1 MINHYYQQILLIDD
15 NDVDNYLSQHVI
27 NRCYFAEKTNICTTG
42 LEALNYIKNRLHD
55 ISLLPDVIFLDLN
68 MPVVDGFIFLFEWED
83 FPQEVKEKCKIV
95 VLSSMLDT
103 EIIDKVSKNHYVS

>member
-1 MINHYYQQILLIDD
+1 
-15 NDVDNYLSQHVI
+15 
-27 NRCYFAEKTNICTTG
+27 
-42 LEALNYIKNRLHD
+42 
-55 ISLLPDVIFLDLN
+55 LN

-103 EIIDKVSKNHYVS
+103 EIIDKVSKNHYVSEFIPKPLSVSALKRIHQKMMINSLKYRD